1 MDENENIIEV
11 EKEDENKKIKLIKIR
26 ENQMTYLEN
35 IKKLKILKKKKS
47 EIINI
52 CKFCTGFDNF
62 SINDIEDVPCI
73 NIQCKIFYEK
83 LKIEN
88 EIDEYINI
96 NKSIENLE
104 YDLPEE
110 LGK

>member
-1 MDENENIIEV
+1 M
-11 EKEDENKKIKLIKIR
+11 EKEEENKKIKIVKFR
-26 ENQMTYLEN
+26 ENQMMYLEN
-35 IKKLKILKKKKS
+35 VKKLKILKKKKS

-52 CKFCTGFDNF
+52 CKFCNGFDSFN
-62 SINDIEDVPCI
+62 INDIEDVPCI

-96 NKSIENLE
+96 NKNIENLE
-104 YDLPEE
+104 YDIPEQFE
-110 LGK
+110 